1 MSVWEN
7 PTKVCKDKL
16 FIVLIP
22 KLSNHLDEKKKI
34 NLNRVR
40 ECVRLYVRVTV
51 YVCDDFLLVL
61 WFLIPFVSIFL
72 IVWIVRITHSVFYLC
87 IFFFYDSPCPLGK
100 PFLLYLTTNF
110 ALHQPAGPE
119 HRTKQTWSPQNKTK
133 SIKFGDGRSV
143 GLTTMGA
150 MSVTVS
156 LNTNGVGLDS
166 TLSAVP
172 VPGPTAANG
181 SSPTTIGAVTSSPAT
196 VGAAPAVASAA
207 SITSAGVLTPRADL

>member
-1 MSVWEN
+1 MTRPVHPAN
-7 PTKVCKDKL
+7 PFYFTLPPTLPSINPPARNIEQNKL
-16 FIVLIP
+16 DP
-22 KLSNHLDEKKKI
+22 HK
-34 NLNRVR
+34 
-40 ECVRLYVRVTV
+40 T
-51 YVCDDFLLVL
+51 
-61 WFLIPFVSIFL
+61 
-72 IVWIVRITHSVFYLC
+72 
-87 IFFFYDSPCPLGK
+87 
-100 PFLLYLTTNF
+100 
-110 ALHQPAGPE
+110 
-119 HRTKQTWSPQNKTK
+119 KTK

>member
-22 KLSNHLDEKKKI
+22 KLSNHLDEKKNQFKPCAWMCASI
-34 NLNRVR
+34 RPCNRI
-40 ECVRLYVRVTV
+40 RLWWLSSCSLISYSFRFHFSDRLDCS
-51 YVCDDFLLVL
+51 YNPFGFLSL
-61 WFLIPFVSIFL
+61 
-72 IVWIVRITHSVFYLC
+72 Y
-87 IFFFYDSPCPLGK
+87 FFFYDSPCPPGK